1 MKDQIRIAK
10 ATALYAAG
18 LIVILPLFR
27 FLFGTPFNWKDALIS
42 AAVVLLGSV
51 LIGVLM
57 IIGSSSPSKKE

>member
-27 FLFGTPFNWKDALIS
+27 FLFGTPFNWKDTLIS
-42 AAVVLLGSV
+42 AAGVLL
-51 LIGVLM
+51 
-57 IIGSSSPSKKE
+57 